1 VDKKLLKWIGVTLG
15 CIAVL
20 LAAFLLLNREQDAE
34 ESDLVFVDREPT
46 DIENITIA
54 NSYGAY
60 QVFRDGDGYTIA
72 DMPANIV
79 DEEGFFELM
88 YHSCAFGA
96 LKVVDET
103 PAELF
108 LYGLDDPAAIVR
120 TVFADGEEI
129 TVRLGNE
136 ERVSGNYYGM
146 VDGKDSVYLFAE
158 EDVLYFLMRKE
169 IYISLQV
176 TPELAVSSPLSAIRN
191 ITFSGTALSEPIT
204 VEAVTDGNEALKR
217 EAMSFGA
224 PTHIVRLK
232 ATYQLDQTYG
242 IEMLGSVLGIRALSV
257 YAYNMS
263 DADLIRLGFDEPYM
277 RVSFGL
283 KNGTDYIADF
293 ELSLIPYG
301 EYYLATTKGTGLV
314 FVIERPDFV
323 GIDCTRLCMR
333 WFLMP
338 LRKDLQ
344 DVTVSFGGEDY
355 VFTSGDSWAK
365 VNGKDMDMEQF
376 YAFYRLI
383 TAASSD
389 GLYLEEPT
397 TEGSP
402 LLTVT
407 YHYLD
412 TEKSPDVMKLYTG
425 STRRVNVEVNGI
437 TEFDMKSSFVDAV
450 KEACKNALTGDAIN
464 ETW

>member
-1 VDKKLLKWIGVTLG
+1 VEKKLLKWIGVTLG

-20 LAAFLLLNREQDAE
+20 LTVYLLLNRSEE
-34 ESDLVFVDREPT
+34 VKESDLIFVSREPT

-60 QVFRDGDGYTIA
+60 QVYRDGDGYTMA
-72 DMPANIV
+72 DMPANII

-96 LKVVDET
+96 LKCVDEA
-103 PAELF
+103 PADLS
-108 LYGLDDPAAIVR
+108 LYGLDDPSAIVR

-146 VDGKDSVYLFAE
+146 VDGNDKVYLFAE
-158 EDVLYFLMRKE
+158 EDVLYFLLRKE

-176 TPELAVSSPLSAIRN
+176 TPELAVSSPLTAIRD
-191 ITFSGTALSEPIT
+191 ITFSGSALSEAIT
-204 VEAVTDGNEALKR
+204 VEAVSDGNEELKR
-217 EAMSFGA
+217 EAQSFGGA
-224 PTHIVRLK
+224 THLVHLK
-232 ATYQLDQTYG
+232 GTYQLDQTYG
-242 IEMLGSVLGIRALSV
+242 IEMLGSVLGIKALSV

-263 DADLIRLGFDEPYM
+263 EEDLAKLGFDEPYM

-293 ELSLIPYG
+293 ELSLLPYG
-301 EYYLATTKGTGLV
+301 EYYLASTKGTGLV
-314 FVIERPDFV
+314 FVIECPAFV
-323 GIDCTRLCMR
+323 GIDYTKLCLR

-344 DVTVSFGGEDY
+344 DVTVCFDGKNY
-355 VFTSGDSWAK
+355 VFTSGDGWAK
-365 VNGKDMDMEQF
+365 VNGEDMDIEQF

-383 TAASSD
+383 TSASSD
-389 GLYLEEPT
+389 GLYLEAPAA
-397 TEGSP
+397 EGTP

-412 TEKSPDVMKLYTG
+412 GGKAPDVMNLYTG
-425 STRRVNVEVNGI
+425 GTRRVNVEVNGVV
-437 TEFDMKSSFVDAV
+437 EFDMKSSFVDTVRA
-450 KEACKNALTGDAIN
+450 ACENALSGEAIN